1 MPDAIPEEEKSRR
14 LAILNERQRQIQT
27 ARNEKLV
34 GEIMRSA
41 PVDMHPARGIS
52 GAGEPPAIAC

>member
-14 LAILNERQRQIQT
+14 LAILHERQRQIQI

-34 GEIMRSA
+34 GAGFEVL
-41 PVDMHPARGIS
+41 VDSRITPRAIS
-52 GAGEPPAIAC
+52 GPDAPPATAC